1 MKKDETAFLESDP
14 PHWAARGLS
23 LLIIVLFALGLIAAA
38 LVHVPETVS
47 GRFTLVPI
55 TGTDPVRTAREGIV
69 TEVRAHAGDSVA
81 LGAPLFII
89 RSASVND
96 RTADRR
102 TLETQ
107 RRGNTERLLLLDQ
120 QYRGSRRAESADA
133 RRLQSR
139 ATSLERLIKSKT
151 RRLGVM
157 QEIADSSV
165 AGAER
170 GALGTVEAQRLEL
183 DARTAGEEV
192 ETATNDLAETRAD
205 LVRLDQA
212 IITRQL
218 EYRQAHATIEEA
230 LERDGIRV
238 SSLGRDLINSSDSG
252 FVLVAPCAGTLLQ
265 LRVNAPGAV
274 VREGDVLAEVACQG
288 APLQGELMLPQAGVP
303 LVQRGQGVKLRF
315 DAFPYQRY
323 GVRFG
328 TVRWLGPAGLS
339 AQDSGAFRAIIDL
352 SENSIRVRGKM
363 RPLLP
368 GMGGQADIV
377 VGRRSLVSYA
387 FEPLRAL
394 KESFADAPADSTP

>member
-1 MKKDETAFLESDP
+1 MSDQTAFLESDP

-23 LLIIVLFALGLIAAA
+23 LIIIVMFALMLVAAA

-55 TGTDPVRTAREGIV
+55 TGTDPVRTSRDGIV
-69 TEVRAHAGDSVA
+69 ASVRAHEGDSVA
-81 LGAPLFII
+81 EGQTLFLV
-89 RSASVND
+89 RSSSASD

-102 TLETQ
+102 TLESQ
-107 RRGNTERLLLLDQ
+107 SRANASRLLIIDQ
-120 QYRGSRRAESADA
+120 QYRGSRRADSAEA

-139 ATSLERLIKSKT
+139 ATYLERLIKSKT
-151 RRLGVM
+151 RRLVVM

-165 AGAER
+165 AGAQR
-170 GALGTVEAQRLEL
+170 GALGTVEVQRLEL
-183 DARTAGEEV
+183 DARSLAEEV
-192 ETATNDLAETRAD
+192 ETANNDLAETRAD
-205 LVRLDQA
+205 IARVEQSA
-212 IITRQL
+212 ITRQL
-218 EYRQAHATIEEA
+218 EYRQTRAAIEESM
-230 LERDGIRV
+230 ERDAIRASSIGRDPV
-238 SSLGRDLINSSDSG
+238 SSGDSG
-252 FVLVAPCAGTLLQ
+252 VVLVAPCAGTTLR

-274 VREGDVLAEVACQG
+274 VREGDTLAEVACQG
-288 APLQGELMLPQAGVP
+288 APLQGELTLPQAGVP
-303 LVQRGQGVKLRF
+303 LVQKGQGVKLRF

-339 AQDSGAFRAIIDL
+339 VQDSGAFRAIVDL
-352 SENSIRVRGKM
+352 SETSIRVRGRM

-377 VGRRSLVSYA
+377 VGRRSLASYA

-394 KESFADAPADSTP
+394 RESFADAPADSTK

>member
-1 MKKDETAFLESDP
+1 MPDENAFLESEP
-14 PHWAARGLS
+14 PHWVARGLS
-23 LLIIVLFALGLIAAA
+23 ILIIVLFALMLLAAA
-38 LVHVPETVS
+38 VVHVPETVS

-55 TGTDPVRTAREGIV
+55 TGTDPVRSAREGIV
-69 TEVRAHAGDSVA
+69 IDVRAHAGDSVA
-81 LGAPLFII
+81 RGAPLFVI
-89 RSASVND
+89 RSSSVND

-107 RRGNTERLLLLDQ
+107 RRGNTERLLLLDL
-120 QYRGSRRAESADA
+120 QYRGARRADSAEA

-139 ATSLERLIKSKT
+139 ATYLERLIKSKS
-151 RRLGVM
+151 RRLAVM

-165 AGAER
+165 AGAQR
-170 GALGTVEAQRLEL
+170 GALGTVEVQRLEL
-183 DARTAGEEV
+183 DARSLGEEV
-192 ETATNDLAETRAD
+192 ETASNDLAETRAD
-205 LVRLDQA
+205 IIRLEQSTLA
-212 IITRQL
+212 RQL
-218 EYRQAHATIEEA
+218 EYRQARASIEEA
-230 LERDGIRV
+230 MERDGIRV
-238 SSLGRDLINSSDSG
+238 ASIGRDPVNSSDSG
-252 FVLVAPCAGTLLQ
+252 FVLVAPCAGTMLR

-274 VREGDVLAEVACQG
+274 VREGDVLAEVACMG
-288 APLQGELMLPQAGVP
+288 APLQGELVLPQAGVP
-303 LVQRGQGVKLRF
+303 LVQKGQGVKLRF

-339 AQDSGAFRAIIDL
+339 AQDSGAFRAIVDL
-352 SENSIRVRGKM
+352 SEKSIRVRGKM

-394 KESFADAPADSTP
+394 KESFADAPADSVQ